1 MFRFSIRELMLVTLV
16 VSMGIAW
23 AIDHRAVAATR
34 DVAKA
39 ALAEVKEDA
48 ETLARFGDPHRGA
61 CGQMSMYWTDIAKK
75 HWPTAGPSP
84 KLVIVPEDEA
94 RLGLNTEAP

>member
-16 VSMGIAW
+16 AALVIAW
-23 AIDHRAVAATR
+23 AIDHRAVAASR
-34 DVAKA
+34 DRAKT

-48 ETLARFGDPHRGA
+48 ESLARFGDPHRGA
-61 CGQMSMYWTDIAKK
+61 CGQMVMYWTDIARKY
-75 HWPTAGPSP
+75 WPTAGPTP
-84 KLVIVPEDEA
+84 TLVIVTEDEA